1 MNSVINKY
9 KREIL
14 VLAVTILMGVIFA
27 VMNPNFLTWRNVLTV
42 FQQMV
47 LNGLLAVGIMFTIIT
62 AGIDVPLQS

>member
-27 VMNPNFLTWRNVLTV
+27 VMNPNFLT
-42 FQQMV
+42 
-47 LNGLLAVGIMFTIIT
+47 
-62 AGIDVPLQS
+62 